1 MGRGGREDPPDLA
14 KSTILTVYLRHY
26 FNALYLT
33 PSPSSPSLPPPTY
46 LPSCLLLPGII
57 ILLNAPSWKDF
68 VSTNITNI
76 TKLSILRK

>member
-26 FNALYLT
+26 FNALVPDPLSLL
-33 PSPSSPSLPPPTY
+33 PLLPPTAY